1 MDNKINPYITY
12 ALKRP
17 LPLNQKNPTTTT
29 KHTISQINAMMNK
42 KLKANI
48 SQTCFDK

>member
-17 LPLNQKNPTTTT
+17 LPLNQKKPN
-29 KHTISQINAMMNK
+29 NNNK
-42 KLKANI
+42 IYNI
-48 SQTCFDK
+48 TDQCNDEQKIKSKYITDLL